1 MSDLQSMT
9 EIIQQQIRTAVDQ
22 QVATVISDSTWREAM
37 EQQIIEHVRARI
49 TAKFANISTVP
60 DLVKTVENSVERL
73 IKQGQVPG
81 IDQYVDQ
88 NTIRLAIDS
97 AVQDLIQRTIDS
109 LVLDNS
115 WIQKIE
121 SLVNQAM
128 VRKLSSKIGDIAMD
142 AVIVEHIDSSI
153 DKWQQRFLENFKSIG
168 ITDQAT
174 NTQMTIMDDGIVIA
188 TGLAAAEM
196 LVENDATING
206 TLLVKDL
213 AVKGSINVDNHSWSA
228 LANNVSD
235 MTLSKMTDHWRQ
247 ELVREILDLA
257 RTQNIDF
264 ESITLQGNPLV
275 TGNTL
280 SSVIT
285 ETEIQQ
291 TGTLRTLKVSGD
303 TDLGD
308 TVAVRKNRV
317 GVNTDSPEMALSIWD
332 EEVSL
337 IMGKSGKQQ
346 AYLGTSRLQNLAI
359 GINRVSLIDLD
370 VDGLT
375 TIKKLRVGQH
385 RVAFER
391 QVPGYSGT
399 RGDIVFNSDPKDGQP
414 FAWQCLGGFQWRPLK
429 AE

>member
-1 MSDLQSMT
+1 MADLQSMT

-37 EQQIIEHVRARI
+37 ERQIIEHVRNRI
-49 TAKFANISTVP
+49 TARFSNISTVP
-60 DLVKTVENSVERL
+60 DLVKTVESSVERL
-73 IKQGQVPG
+73 IRQGQVPG
-81 IDQYVDQ
+81 IDQYVDET
-88 NTIRLAIDS
+88 TIRQAVDS

-109 LVLDNS
+109 LVLDSS

-142 AVIVEHIDSSI
+142 AVIVEHIDNSI

-174 NTQMTIMDDGIVIA
+174 GTQITVMDDGVVLSA
-188 TGLAAAEM
+188 GLATPEM
-196 LVENDATING
+196 LVEKDATVNG
-206 TLLVKDL
+206 TLMVNDL
-213 AVKGSINVDNHSWSA
+213 AVKGSINVDNHSWAA

-235 MTLSKMTDHWRQ
+235 MTLTKMTDQWRQ
-247 ELVREILDLA
+247 NLVKEILDLA

-264 ESITLQGNPLV
+264 ASVTVKGQPLV

-280 SSVIT
+280 SSSIT
-285 ETEIQQ
+285 ETEIQK
-291 TGTLRTLKVSGD
+291 TGTLRSLSVTGD
-303 TDLGD
+303 VDLTD
-308 TVAVRKNRV
+308 TVSVRKKRL
-317 GVNTDSPEMALSIWD
+317 GINTDSPEMALSIWD
-332 EEVSL
+332 EEVSV
-337 IMGKSGKQQ
+337 IMGKLGKQQ

-359 GINRVSLIDLD
+359 GINRIPQLELD

-385 RVAFER
+385 RVVFER

-429 AE
+429 AA